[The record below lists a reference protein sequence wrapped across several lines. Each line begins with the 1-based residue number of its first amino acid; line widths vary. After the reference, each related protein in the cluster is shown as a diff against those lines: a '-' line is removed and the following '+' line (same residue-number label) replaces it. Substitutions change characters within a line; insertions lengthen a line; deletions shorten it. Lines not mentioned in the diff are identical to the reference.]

1 MALATK
7 VYENAAKE
15 RQDSQD
21 DEDEDDNKSKKNKKN
36 DDDVQEADIEEE

>member
-15 RQDSQD
+15 RQNESAT
-21 DEDEDDNKSKKNKKN
+21 EETKS
-36 DDDVQEADIEEE
+36 DDDKEVKEADVEEE